1 MAAGFDEVEL
11 SSDDRLRLEAALP
24 TFARAFAELGAGAVP
39 ETLVHGDLHPWN
51 VMAAVEGVSIFD
63 WSDSCVSYPLF
74 DLATYLE
81 RTEDEHAR
89 AALLDSYLEVWSDAA
104 PMGELRALAECAHP
118 LALMHH
124 SISYS
129 RILDAMEPADRWWFD
144 GEPGRRLLLAVDA
157 AEALSQSWED
167 V

>member
-1 MAAGFDEVEL
+1 
-11 SSDDRLRLEAALP
+11 
-24 TFARAFAELGAGAVP
+24 VP

-51 VMAAVEGVSIFD
+51 VMAADEKVSIFD
-63 WSDSCVSYPLF
+63 WSDSCVSYPFF
-74 DLATYLE
+74 DLPTYLE

-89 AALLDSYLEVWSDAA
+89 AALLDAYLEVWSDTA

-144 GEPGRRLLLAVDA
+144 GEPTRLLLLAVER
-157 AEALSQSWED
+157 AEKLGRAWNG